1 MSEKLKTAKILIV
14 DDSIVARMG
23 IKRMLEGEVAA
34 MDEASNG
41 SEALEKLKANSYDCI
56 LMDYLMPGLNGMVT
70 LKIIKQKGIQTP
82 VIIISA
88 NQQEATIAKF
98 YEIGVDMMMKK
109 HVQKQELIANIEK
122 VLSSRESK

>member
-1 MSEKLKTAKILIV
+1 MSEKLKSAKILIV

-23 IKRMLEGEVAA
+23 IKRMLEGEVAS

-41 SEALEKLKANSYDCI
+41 SEALEKLKANTYDCI

-109 HVQKQELIANIEK
+109 HVQKHELISNIEQ
-122 VLSSRESK
+122 VLSSREAK